1 LKLENFLAIYTK
13 LPTSEI
19 TAFKKCI
26 QELTYYWK
34 QINLTKRFLIMNMI
48 DGPSNLLKEIE
59 IFGGRCQ
66 YLFSKPLKTGIDS
79 NIFWG

>member
-1 LKLENFLAIYTK
+1 
-13 LPTSEI
+13 
-19 TAFKKCI
+19 
-26 QELTYYWK
+26 
-34 QINLTKRFLIMNMI
+34 MI